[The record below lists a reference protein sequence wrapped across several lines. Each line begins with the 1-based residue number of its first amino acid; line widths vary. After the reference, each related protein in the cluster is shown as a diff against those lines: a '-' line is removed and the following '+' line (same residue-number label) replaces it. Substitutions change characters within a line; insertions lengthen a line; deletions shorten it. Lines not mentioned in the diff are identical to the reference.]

1 MTKII
6 LIIKNNSYH
15 YLNLNRNLPM
25 HLRYLLPA
33 LAIAGAHAEKATD
46 LATAEAYHMQY
57 NFGPPP
63 VITPQTDINTP
74 LENQFDYARPW
85 LDPNVAN
92 DVAGSTTRP
101 LQLGAQIGSHGDSER
116 ALLRLRGSNGYLI
129 GNAYRQHLGDY
140 KDGSGARVNAGYTR
154 DGEALVAGIV
164 PNGVQEYRLGVV
176 RDSINNDKQPGDQM
190 DALRTRRVVVNGMAR
205 FGAQDQSNTLNL
217 SARNIHLDRRADN
230 YSLRR
235 AGPQRVNMKVDRN
248 LYDLSADYRLQ
259 YGDQRSH
266 IGLKYSHDNHNAER
280 YLNTPQGLLRN
291 AYRFPDVHSDRWHLY
306 YDHYWDITP
315 QHQLSGGLSYD
326 HLTANPRA
334 KNRGASIGG
343 QTIPAP
349 NQLWQRYYGQ
359 GLNRK
364 AKTDGVGAVL
374 AYEFRPNE
382 QHTYRFAVD
391 SLIRQPDNTERFHA
405 LPGQNGM
412 GWIGNPHLKP
422 ERHNRIS
429 LAATWQGTGWREY
442 GKVANGDLGGAWQ
455 IEAKADYD
463 KVSNFITLDRARGQK
478 GIRQD
483 DGSVISRNVDATL
496 IGAEIGAAKSLSTNL
511 AARSKI
517 RYQYGENDSD
527 NRALYH
533 VRPLTADIA
542 LDWRDYAPFGSYN
555 LGVNL
560 HYAHKNSR
568 RDSNKATGLG
578 LDYPT
583 AGYATVNLYG
593 SLQTRDRFAITL
605 GVNNLFNRRY
615 FAYNEQPHT
624 AAINPNPVAAPERS
638 VWLGFN
644 YNF

>member
-1 MTKII
+1 
-6 LIIKNNSYH
+6 
-15 YLNLNRNLPM
+15 
-25 HLRYLLPA
+25 
-33 LAIAGAHAEKATD
+33 
-46 LATAEAYHMQY
+46 
-57 NFGPPP
+57 
-63 VITPQTDINTP
+63 
-74 LENQFDYARPW
+74 
-85 LDPNVAN
+85 
-92 DVAGSTTRP
+92 
-101 LQLGAQIGSHGDSER
+101 
-116 ALLRLRGSNGYLI
+116 
-129 GNAYRQHLGDY
+129 
-140 KDGSGARVNAGYTR
+140 
-154 DGEALVAGIV
+154 
-164 PNGVQEYRLGVV
+164 
-176 RDSINNDKQPGDQM
+176 
-190 DALRTRRVVVNGMAR
+190 MA
-205 FGAQDQSNTLNL
+205 
-217 SARNIHLDRRADN
+217 
-230 YSLRR
+230 
-235 AGPQRVNMKVDRN
+235 
-248 LYDLSADYRLQ
+248 
-259 YGDQRSH
+259 
-266 IGLKYSHDNHNAER
+266 
-280 YLNTPQGLLRN
+280 
-291 AYRFPDVHSDRWHLY
+291 
-306 YDHYWDITP
+306 
-315 QHQLSGGLSYD
+315 
-326 HLTANPRA
+326 
-334 KNRGASIGG
+334 
-343 QTIPAP
+343 
-349 NQLWQRYYGQ
+349 
-359 GLNRK
+359 
-364 AKTDGVGAVL
+364 
-374 AYEFRPNE
+374 
-382 QHTYRFAVD
+382 

-429 LAATWQGTGWREY
+429 LAATWQGAGWREY

-483 DGSVISRNVDATL
+483 NGSVISRNVDATL

-624 AAINPNPVAAPERS
+624 AAINPSPVAAPERS

>member
-1 MTKII
+1 MTKIMPFI
-6 LIIKNNSYH
+6 NNNSYH
-15 YLNLNRNLPM
+15 YPNPNRNPAM
-25 HLRYLLPA
+25 RIYYLLPA
-33 LAIAGAHAEKATD
+33 LALAGAHAEEATD
-46 LATAEAYHMQY
+46 LASADAYRMQY
-57 NFGPPP
+57 TFGPPP
-63 VITPQTDINTP
+63 VITPQADINTP
-74 LENQFDYARPW
+74 LENQFDYQRPW

-92 DVAGSTTRP
+92 DVGSSTTRA
-101 LQLGAQIGSHGDSER
+101 LQLGAQLGSHGNSGR
-116 ALLRLRGSNGYLI
+116 ALLRLRGSNAYLI

-140 KDGSGARVNAGYTR
+140 KDGSGRRVNAGYTR
-154 DGEALVAGIV
+154 DGEALVAGAV
-164 PNGVQEYRLGVV
+164 PNAMQEYRLGVV
-176 RDSINNDKQPGDQM
+176 RDNISNDKQPGNQM
-190 DALRTRRVVVNGMAR
+190 DALATRRVVVNGMAR
-205 FGAQDQSNTLNL
+205 LGAQDQSNTLNL

-235 AGPQRVNMKVDRN
+235 AAPQRVNMKVERN

-280 YLNTPQGLLRN
+280 YLNTPRGLVRN
-291 AYRFPDVHSDRWHLY
+291 AYRFPDVHSDHWHLY
-306 YDHYWDITP
+306 YDHYWNITP
-315 QHQLSGGLSYD
+315 AHQLSGGLSYD

-334 KNRGASIGG
+334 KNRAARIGT

-349 NQLWQRYYGQ
+349 NRLWQRYYGR
-359 GLNRK
+359 GLNNN
-364 AKTDGVGAVL
+364 AKTDGIGAAL
-374 AYEFRPNE
+374 AYEFRPNG
-382 QHTYRFAVD
+382 QQKYRIAVD

-429 LAATWQGTGWREY
+429 LAATWQGAGWREY
-442 GKVANGDLGGAWQ
+442 GKVANGDLDGAWQ

-463 KVSNFITLDRARGQK
+463 KVGNFITLDRARGQK
-478 GIRQD
+478 GIRQK
-483 DGSVISRNVDATL
+483 DGSIISRNVDATL

-542 LDWRDYAPFGSYN
+542 LDWHDYAPFGSYN
-555 LGVNL
+555 LGANL

-568 RDSNKATGLG
+568 RDSNRATGLG

-593 SLQTRDRFAITL
+593 SLQTRDRFAVTL

-624 AAINPNPVAAPERS
+624 AAINPNPVAAPGRS